1 MRNAAFTLTPFHWPE
16 KPYPTLT
23 GRLVITE
30 GALRIEYDLSG
41 LNQPAD
47 LPTPSPDPARRL
59 QLWQQTCFELLWGPF
74 QHFHYWELNASPTGD
89 WNVFAFSDYRDGMTE
104 EPRITAVEIGTH
116 RHARGL
122 HLVCTVPIAG
132 LEHPGPYR
140 LAPAAIIRLANGQRT
155 FWATHHPG
163 DAPDFHHPLSFTLTA

>member
-16 KPYPTLT
+16 KPHPTLT

-30 GALRIEYDLSG
+30 RTLRIEYDLNG

-47 LPTPSPDPARRL
+47 LPTASPNPARRL
-59 QLWQQTCFELLWGPF
+59 QLWQQTCFELLWGPL
-74 QHFHYWELNASPTGD
+74 QHPHYWELNASPAGD
-89 WNVFAFSDYRDGMTE
+89 WNLFAFNDYRDGMTE
-104 EPRITAVEIGTH
+104 EPRIATVKIGTQ

-122 HLVCTVPIAG
+122 RLVCTVPIAG
-132 LEHPGPYR
+132 LERPGPYR
-140 LAPAAIIRLANGQRT
+140 LAPAAIIRLAGGQRT